1 MKYFPIK
8 CDKKPDSYHS
18 GAGKFGANRDNGTR
32 NHGGSDLYA
41 KVGTEVYATD
51 EGIIRRIS
59 DKFYRNVGSIEIVHK
74 TWIGRYCE
82 ITPLPI
88 LKVGDMIKAGQLI
101 GYVAKIDGL
110 NISMLHLEM
119 YDDPEIKSP
128 LTVTGL
134 NKYNRRADIVDPTKF
149 LDSAEIKK

>member
-8 CDKKPDSYHS
+8 CDKKPESYHS
-18 GAGKFGANRDNGTR
+18 GAGKFGANRDNGAR
-32 NHGGSDLYA
+32 LHSGCDLYMP
-41 KVGTEVYATD
+41 VGTEVYATD

-59 DKFYRNVGSIEIVHK
+59 DKFYRNVGAIEIVHK

-110 NISMLHLEM
+110 NISMLHFEM
-119 YDDPEIKSP
+119 YDDPEVKSP
-128 LTVTGL
+128 LTVLGL
-134 NKYNRRADIVDPTKF
+134 NKYNRRADLLDPTKF